1 MFDKS
6 ETLVIGSDHAG
17 YELKEFLKISL
28 AEKGFSIRDFGTY
41 SLDSMDYPDVAHPL
55 ASLVNAGQYSTGI
68 LICGSGNGMSITANK
83 YPEVRAALCW
93 NTELAK
99 LARAHNDANILV
111 LPARF
116 MEKELALEA
125 VIAFL
130 KSDFEGGRHQN
141 RVNKINE
148 CR

>member
-6 ETLVIGSDHAG
+6 ETLIIGSDHAG
-17 YELKEFLKISL
+17 YELKEFLKIRL
-28 AEKGFSIRDFGTY
+28 VEKGFSIRDFGTY

-55 ASLVNAGQYSTGI
+55 ASLVNAGQYSKGI

-83 YPEVRAALCW
+83 YPGVRAALCW

-116 MEKELALEA
+116 IEKELALEA

-130 KSDFEGGRHQN
+130 NSDFEGGRHQN
-141 RVNKINE
+141 RVNKIND